1 MAYSMT
7 SILRPGHL
15 RLVEFEIILD
25 FHLLSLSKLG
35 DKSGRLIETF
45 AENFRPGRLIEQSA

>member
-15 RLVEFEIILD
+15 TLVEFEMILD
-25 FHLLSLSKLG
+25 FHLLSLSKLE
-35 DKSGRLIETF
+35 INQV
-45 AENFRPGRLIEQSA
+45 AENFRPGRLIEQGA